1 LPASTWPAYGLRVTE
16 PRPHS
21 ISWKIVLIHALLPL
35 AVIIVIGGVAVA
47 SGRVIVPFRFGEG
60 LGRYALF
67 PMLLAGGAS
76 YMLQSGRRRLG
87 RALVIAVG
95 VMLAALFAL
104 VVRLMLG

>member
-1 LPASTWPAYGLRVTE
+1 MPSSTAPAYGRRVSE
-16 PRPHS
+16 PRPYT
-21 ISWKIVLIHALLPL
+21 ISWKLVTIHALMPL
-35 AVIIVIGGVAVA
+35 AMIIVIGGVAAA
-47 SGRVIVPFRFGEG
+47 SGRLITPYHFGEA
-60 LGRYALF
+60 LGRYAIF
-67 PMLLAGGAS
+67 PMFLAGGAS